1 MKTERVAASPR
12 NGTFADFVENGEHEE
27 KLSFFL
33 HFSPTTLLCN
43 GSPAECNG
51 SRQKSGLGALQLSKT
66 TQEKRLLYIKEQQQS
81 QTQNTKTVEV
91 QAQPVLDLLAIVG
104 CLR

>member
-27 KLSFFL
+27 KLSFSCTFPPL
-33 HFSPTTLLCN
+33 HFVQWKP
-43 GSPAECNG
+43 GRVQWKPAEV
-51 SRQKSGLGALQLSKT
+51 RLGPLQLSKT

>member
-1 MKTERVAASPR
+1 ASCCLSAEWDICR
-12 NGTFADFVENGEHEE
+12 FCREWRARREASFSCTFPP
-27 KLSFFL
+27 L
-33 HFSPTTLLCN
+33 HFVQWKP
-43 GSPAECNG
+43 GRVQWKPAEV
-51 SRQKSGLGALQLSKT
+51 RLGPLQLSKT